1 MKFFILKFC
10 LKTEGFPPVHAQYL
24 VNQEEKN
31 FLESYLKKD
40 FFFQIREDD
49 YVLNCSNDT
58 LEFEF
63 EESIDKINAFKKLYK
78 NNFYSYDIL
87 SIIKDK
93 IDEKSF
99 NSPKKTDEEIFEMED
114 DINFYMTSKK
124 STPEF
129 SALDDERIKKFIL
142 ETRKTVNLFKPNK
155 T

>member
-40 FFFQIREDD
+40 FFFQIKEDD

>member
-1 MKFFILKFC
+1 MKFFILKIC

-78 NNFYSYDIL
+78 NNFIL
-87 SIIKDK
+87 LFFSNSKFDLFYFVFKIFRCIKHYR
-93 IDEKSF
+93 
-99 NSPKKTDEEIFEMED
+99 
-114 DINFYMTSKK
+114 INM
-124 STPEF
+124 
-129 SALDDERIKKFIL
+129 AW
-142 ETRKTVNLFKPNK
+142 
-155 T
+155 